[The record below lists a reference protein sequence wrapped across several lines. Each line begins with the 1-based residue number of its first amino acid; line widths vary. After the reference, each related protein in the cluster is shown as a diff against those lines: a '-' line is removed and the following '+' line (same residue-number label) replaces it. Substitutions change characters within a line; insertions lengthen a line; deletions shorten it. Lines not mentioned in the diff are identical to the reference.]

1 MVCFLRAGMAQE
13 RKTFGQPSRTVEQ
26 LAVELGA
33 GATLEDLKDYV
44 SSQHIAHEQKKSTL
58 HLDELAYSRLLA
70 ALFPAGAVRWARL
83 VCLCG
88 VWLGATVVCT
98 CRACRTAEFVW
109 FAA

>member
-1 MVCFLRAGMAQE
+1 MLVCFLRAGMAQE

-70 ALFPAGAVRWARL
+70 ALFPAGAVRWPMGTSFGLSVWRLARRDRCVYMSGL
-83 VCLCG
+83 SDG
-88 VWLGATVVCT
+88 
-98 CRACRTAEFVW
+98 
-109 FAA
+109 